1 MNSENMTIQQITE
14 FTSLVKDIVVTI
26 AAIVAAV
33 VGFLGLRTWRRE
45 LKGRSEYT
53 KAKEIL
59 RAVYRVR
66 YAFWDVRNPA
76 IWQYE
81 YPKEMCEPS
90 GHLKKECRYEGT
102 LHVYEKRWK
111 FLEEAFNQLREQH
124 LDAEVEWGEDFQDV
138 IWPLLKCQ
146 SELLVAIQEYIKLT
160 SSDSYIRSETDWS
173 AIVHRTKNDN
183 FTQQINTAI
192 QEFEKR
198 LRPLIKK

>member
-1 MNSENMTIQQITE
+1 MTVQQVAE
-14 FTSLVKDIVVTI
+14 FISIAKDIVVALATAC
-26 AAIVAAV
+26 AAII
-33 VGFLGLRTWRRE
+33 GFLGLQTWRRE
-45 LKGRSEYT
+45 LKGKSEYT

-102 LHVYEKRWK
+102 LQVYEKRWK
-111 FLEEAFNQLREQH
+111 YLEDAFNQLKEQH

-138 IWPLLKCQ
+138 IWPLLKCKG
-146 SELLVAIQEYIKLT
+146 ELMVAIQEYIKLT
-160 SSDSYIRSETDWS
+160 SSDTYARSEKDWS
-173 AIVHRTKNDN
+173 EIVHRTKNDN
-183 FTQQINTAI
+183 FTQQINAAI
-192 QEFEKR
+192 HEFEKR